1 MRPAARG
8 RPLAW
13 LTVESDLPL
22 SFTSAGTEG
31 RAVSLLEQVAE
42 AGLWTVDAATGMA
55 RWSEGMAALLG
66 APMRWTALAPGPYT
80 ASFGFVRPSWRRQVQ
95 EQVGRALAEG
105 LELDLLVQVTAR
117 GRACWSRLRAQAVR
131 GREGRVQRLEG
142 VLQLVSPAPGALLT
156 IDGHARINLVNEAA
170 ERLLGV
176 AAERCIG
183 RSLWMLCQRG
193 AQARVEARVRLALR
207 RQEGFELEEA
217 DAAQGRWLQL
227 RAEPFAQGLAVTLR
241 DVSRRHLAQEQLR
254 LLESCIARLNDLV
267 IITEAA
273 PYDEPGPRIV
283 FVNEAFERRTGYPRQ
298 EVIGRSPRLLQGPGT
313 ERASL
318 DRIRHALE
326 QWQPVRVDLLN
337 YRKDGRPFWV
347 DLEISPVWDH
357 QRQLT
362 HWVAVGRDVTER
374 RAAER
379 RIRQLAFYDALTGL
393 PNRQLLLE
401 RLQAT
406 LAPAEHAA
414 GGVLMFID
422 LDNFKRLNDTQGHLR
437 GDQLLQQVALRL
449 RACVKEG
456 DTVAR
461 LGGDEFVVL
470 LAGPAVAGDED
481 QKRAQAQA
489 VSRRVLRTLAEPY
502 ALSGHEHHGSC
513 SVGMALYGPQDGP
526 VSELLKHADLAMY
539 QAKRTGRNAAC
550 FYDPRL
556 QVAVSAVAG

>member
-1 MRPAARG
+1 M
-8 RPLAW
+8 
-13 LTVESDLPL
+13 ESDLPP

-42 AGLWTVDAATGMA
+42 AGLWSVDAVTGQA

-80 ASFGFVRPSWRRQVQ
+80 ASFGFVRPAWRRLVQ
-95 EQVGRALAEG
+95 EQVGLALTEG
-105 LELDLLVQVTAR
+105 QELDLMVQVTAR

-131 GREGRVQRLEG
+131 NREGQVQRLEG
-142 VLQLVSPAPGALLT
+142 VTQLVTPAPGAVLT
-156 IDGHARINLVNEAA
+156 IDGHARINYLDESA
-170 ERLLGV
+170 ERLLGT
-176 AAERCIG
+176 ALERLIG
-183 RSLWMLCQRG
+183 RSLWTLCQRP
-193 AQARVEARVRLALR
+193 AQARVEAQVRAALAR
-207 RQEGFELEEA
+207 REPFELEEPEA
-217 DAAQGRWLQL
+217 LQGRWLQL
-227 RAEPFAQGLAVTLR
+227 RAAPFAQGMAVTLR
-241 DVSRRHLAQEQLR
+241 DVTRRHRSQEQLR
-254 LLESCIARLNDLV
+254 LLETCIARLNDLV

-273 PYDEPGPRIV
+273 PFDEPGPRIV
-283 FVNEAFERRTGYPRQ
+283 FVNEAFERRTGYQRQ
-298 EVIGRSPRLLQGPGT
+298 EVIGRSPRLLQGPRT
-313 ERASL
+313 ERSSL
-318 DRIRHALE
+318 DRIRQALG

-357 QRQLT
+357 QRHLT
-362 HWVAVGRDVTER
+362 HWVAVGRDITER

-406 LAPAEHAA
+406 LAPAGQAR

-422 LDNFKRLNDTQGHLR
+422 LDNFKSLNDSMGHLR
-437 GDQLLQQVALRL
+437 GDQLLQQVAVRL

-470 LAGPAVAGDED
+470 LAGPGAPQDDDG
-481 QKRAQAQA
+481 KRSQAQA
-489 VSRRVLRTLAEPY
+489 VARRVLRALAEPY
-502 ALSGHEHHGSC
+502 SLSGHVHHGTC
-513 SVGMALYGPQDGP
+513 SIGVTLFGPQDGT
-526 VSELLKHADLAMY
+526 VSDLLKHADLAMY

-556 QVAVSAVAG
+556 QVAVSALAP

>member
-1 MRPAARG
+1 M
-8 RPLAW
+8 
-13 LTVESDLPL
+13 ESDLPL
-22 SFTSAGTEG
+22 SFTSAGNEG

-42 AGLWTVDAATGMA
+42 AGLWTVDAATGQA

-66 APMRWTALAPGPYT
+66 APMRWTALAPGPYA
-80 ASFGFVRPSWRRQVQ
+80 ASFGFVRPPWRRQVQ
-95 EQVGRALAEG
+95 EQVGQALADG
-105 LELDLLVQVTAR
+105 QELDLMVQVTAR

-131 GREGRVQRLEG
+131 NREGQVQRLEG
-142 VLQLVSPAPGALLT
+142 VLQLVTPAPGAVLT
-156 IDGHARINLVNEAA
+156 LDGHARINYVDEAA
-170 ERLLGV
+170 EQLLGV
-176 AAERCIG
+176 AVERLIG
-183 RSLWMLCQRG
+183 RCLWTLCQRT
-193 AQARVEARVRLALR
+193 AQARVEAQVRAALARHEPL
-207 RQEGFELEEA
+207 ELEEP
-217 DAAQGRWLQL
+217 DLAQAGRWLQL
-227 RAEPFAQGLAVTLR
+227 RVAPFAQGLAVTLR
-241 DVSRRHLAQEQLR
+241 DVTRRHRSQEQLR

-273 PYDEPGPRIV
+273 PFDEPGPRIV
-283 FVNEAFERRTGYPRQ
+283 FVNEAFERRTGYQRQ
-298 EVIGRSPRLLQGPGT
+298 EVIGRSPRLLQGPRT
-313 ERASL
+313 ERSSL
-318 DRIRHALE
+318 DRIRQALG

-357 QRQLT
+357 QRHLT
-362 HWVAVGRDVTER
+362 HWVAVGRDITER

-406 LAPAEHAA
+406 LAPAGQAR

-422 LDNFKRLNDTQGHLR
+422 LDNFKSLNDTMGHLR
-437 GDQLLQQVALRL
+437 GDQLLQQVAVRL

-470 LAGPAVAGDED
+470 LAGPATAQEEEE
-481 QKRAQAQA
+481 KRAQAQA
-489 VSRRVLRTLAEPY
+489 VARRVLRALAEPY
-502 ALSGHEHHGSC
+502 SLSGHVHHGTC
-513 SVGMALYGPQDGP
+513 SIGVTLFGPQDGT
-526 VSELLKHADLAMY
+526 VSDLLKHADLAMY

-556 QVAVSAVAG
+556 QVAVSALAP